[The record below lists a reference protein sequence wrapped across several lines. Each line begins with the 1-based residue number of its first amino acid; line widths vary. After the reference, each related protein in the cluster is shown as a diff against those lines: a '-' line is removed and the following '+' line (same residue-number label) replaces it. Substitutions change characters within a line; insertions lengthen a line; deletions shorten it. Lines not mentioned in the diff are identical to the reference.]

1 MHNTWAWIHKGLSQ
15 VICFWDILSF
25 TVMQDHLY
33 FNSDFSRHYRSHVK
47 ARQKA
52 PSESEVLIAQLCPP
66 LRDPVD
72 CSPSGS
78 SVHGIL
84 QARILEWVAIPFCR
98 GSSWSR
104 DQSQVSRI
112 AGRFFTIWA
121 TRGVKREHW
130 IAVQSFGLQI
140 QCSHVEGLKLCNIEK
155 HFKRPIFKNCK
166 NQPNEYIDSFY
177 RYEASLF

>member
-1 MHNTWAWIHKGLSQ
+1 MFCGSRDGRGLGRMDSCMYGAESLGYPLETLTALL
-15 VICFWDILSF
+15 ICCACNCLSR
-25 TVMQDHLY
+25 
-33 FNSDFSRHYRSHVK
+33 FSH
-47 ARQKA
+47 
-52 PSESEVLIAQLCPP
+52 IWLCNPM
-66 LRDPVD
+66 D
-72 CSPSGS
+72 CSPSDS

-84 QARILEWVAIPFCR
+84 QARILEWVAIPFSR

-155 HFKRPIFKNCK
+155 HFKRPIFKK
-166 NQPNEYIDSFY
+166 
-177 RYEASLF
+177 L